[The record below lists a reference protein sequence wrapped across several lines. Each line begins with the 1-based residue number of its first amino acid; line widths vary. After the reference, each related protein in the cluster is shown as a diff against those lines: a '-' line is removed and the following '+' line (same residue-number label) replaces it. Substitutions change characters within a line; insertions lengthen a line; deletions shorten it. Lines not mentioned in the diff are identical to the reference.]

1 MYLATLPPGL
11 LTTTE
16 KPEGFQGK
24 DVSCK
29 RGTTGDQQCQK
40 QEAEICARG
49 TEGDRSN
56 LSECVGLLGVTTP
69 TTLKFKRPMTASG
82 VLSTSLFAS
91 LAFFPSVFPTNSFKS
106 QKVGQVRK
114 LAWSNLGVVLCLAVK
129 SNARNCELSWL
140 RLFFLLLK
148 FRDVQLTPSTLQNRA
163 GKWIKGGEVVWC
175 KNIIWLD
182 TLQLML
188 NLLLHSVNK
197 CGRGGCYRREWLW
210 EHMSHF
216 PVTLSH
222 ADDFL

>member
-1 MYLATLPPGL
+1 MSAVNEELRETNSVKSRKLKSVPEERRETDLICLSASACWGWRPRQHSNSRGQWLHLVFYPPVCLHLWLFFL
-11 LTTTE
+11 LS
-16 KPEGFQGK
+16 FQ
-24 DVSCK
+24 
-29 RGTTGDQQCQK
+29 
-40 QEAEICARG
+40 
-49 TEGDRSN
+49 
-56 LSECVGLLGVTTP
+56 P
-69 TTLKFKRPMTASG
+69 TH
-82 VLSTSLFAS
+82 
-91 LAFFPSVFPTNSFKS
+91 SFKS

-129 SNARNCELSWL
+129 SNARNCELSLL